1 MHVGGTDIAHV
12 VGSDIKWPRQTYKC
26 PARMPNKSET
36 QSLPDTKLMPRKANG
51 T

>member
-1 MHVGGTDIAHV
+1 MGRKIRAL
-12 VGSDIKWPRQTYKC
+12 KQTYKC